1 MSSEEANAEG
11 GESFAEEH
19 DENVGEEEEEEEEEE
34 DAMEGD
40 DGTPMNGLG
49 GTDEEMED
57 ALLAVD
63 ENAQVGK
70 NQL

>member
-1 MSSEEANAEG
+1 M
-11 GESFAEEH
+11 
-19 DENVGEEEEEEEEEE
+19 
-34 DAMEGD
+34 D
-40 DGTPMNGLG
+40 DGEGAPMNGLG

-70 NQL
+70 NKL